1 MDFWFMLTALRSG
14 IVRIPATLILAILP
28 LIIGGVFGLLFA
40 LARFYNVRVLARI
53 LKWVVT
59 VVKGIP
65 VILVLLIFYVTI
77 AAYFDPL
84 MAKLGLP
91 WTFKYVNKG
100 FVMVL
105 AFSLYATVGL
115 SEAFRGGL
123 TSVRSGQ
130 FDAAASIGLTRTQT
144 LFRVVL
150 PQAIPVSL
158 PIIGNILISLTQAG
172 AIGSVVAVIDVM
184 NGAVMSATSNYRF
197 LEAYIAAALIYW
209 VLCIVIAWIF
219 KQAERRMSRR
229 FREARI

>member
-1 MDFWFMLTALRSG
+1 MDFGFMLTALRSG
-14 IVRIPATLILAILP
+14 AARIPATLMLAILP
-28 LIIGGVFGLLFA
+28 LLIGGVFGMLTA
-40 LARFYNVRVLARI
+40 LARFYKVRFLAPI

-65 VILVLLIFYVTI
+65 VVLVLLIFYVMI
-77 AAYFDPL
+77 SRYFDPL
-84 MAKLGLP
+84 MARLGLP
-91 WTFKYVNKG
+91 WTFKYMNKG

-115 SEAFRGGL
+115 SEAFRAGL

-130 FDAAASIGLTRTQT
+130 FDAAASIGLTRRQT

-158 PIIGNILISLTQAG
+158 PVIGNILISLTQAG

-184 NGAVMSATSNYRF
+184 NGAVMTATSNYRF

-209 VLCIVIAWIF
+209 ALCIAIAWIF
-219 KQAERRMSRR
+219 KQIERRMSRR
-229 FREARI
+229 IREAQL